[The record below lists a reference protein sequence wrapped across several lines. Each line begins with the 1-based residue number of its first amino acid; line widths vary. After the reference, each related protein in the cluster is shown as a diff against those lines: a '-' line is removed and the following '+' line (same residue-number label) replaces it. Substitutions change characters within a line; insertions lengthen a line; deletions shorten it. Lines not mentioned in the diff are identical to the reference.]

1 MSTKPFS
8 SPGSMPGGFMN
19 SQQQSARPDFKA
31 GGGAGRGTGVP
42 PHKPLAS
49 VSLDLDDKWTYMKTH
64 GDARWESFPSY
75 LETVVPR
82 VLRFLGER
90 SLRITF
96 FIVGQDAALARN
108 GRVLRSIA
116 EAGHEVGNHSFHHE
130 PWLHLYS
137 RAE

>member
-8 SPGSMPGGFMN
+8 LPGIMPGGYMN
-19 SQQQSARPDFKA
+19 SPQQRARPDFDA
-31 GGGAGRGTGVP
+31 GGGAGLGTRVP
-42 PHKPLAS
+42 PHKPLAC
-49 VSLDLDDKWTYMKTH
+49 VSLDLDDKWTYLKTH

-75 LETVVPR
+75 LEIVVPR

-108 GRVLRSIA
+108 AGVLRSI
-116 EAGHEVGNHSFHHE
+116 S
-130 PWLHLYS
+130 
-137 RAE
+137 